1 MSAYQKYPL
10 LNNHKGQD
18 CVSWTAELAAA
29 EYSEP
34 LVNIKPYALCMTAAF
49 YITHYSERN
58 TRNIHGSDK
67 RKREKLYTQ
76 QDKGQEPSKG
86 ELQNASKG

>member
-1 MSAYQKYPL
+1 M
-10 LNNHKGQD
+10 
-18 CVSWTAELAAA
+18 AAG

-34 LVNIKPYALCMTAAF
+34 LVNMKLHALCMTAVF
-49 YITHYSERN
+49 YITQCSERN

-67 RKREKLYTQ
+67 GKREKLYTQ

>member
-10 LNNHKGQD
+10 ANNHKGQD
-18 CVSWTAELAAA
+18 CDPWTTELAT

-34 LVNIKPYALCMTAAF
+34 LVNLKPHALCMTVF

-58 TRNIHGSDK
+58 TRDIHGSDK
-67 RKREKLYTQ
+67 SKREKLYTQ
-76 QDKGQEPSKG
+76 QDKG
-86 ELQNASKG
+86 